1 MNKKPIFSNF
11 DTTKRYDKVK
21 KQARG
26 PFMEEFGE
34 DIISEVVQN
43 EIRVKEKKKKINNDN
58 NNSSND

>member
-11 DTTKRYDKVK
+11 ETSKRYDKIK
-21 KQARG
+21 RQPRG
-26 PFMEEFGE
+26 PFMEEYGE

-43 EIRVKEKKKKINNDN
+43 EIRVKEKKKKINKED